1 MRELESEF
9 RITWKSAVYY
19 LGLEID
25 QREDGSIK
33 ISKYTREKNGKR
45 LIIVLYVDDGLTVA
59 NKKHDLEDF
68 MRELESVFR
77 ITWKSA
83 VYYLGLEIDQWE
95 DGSIKISQNTHARKI
110 LERLNFS
117 DCKPISTPMLKER
130 EILETGKENLAYSI
144 GFLSRSLEN
153 PTAEDVAKVKRV
165 FRYIAGT
172 LDLGII
178 YRPNFKRGTLE
189 CYSDADFGGCTK
201 TGRSTLG
208 VVMIHAGGAIS
219 WLSQRQ
225 AMVATSTTEA
235 EIVAANEATKEIIW
249 LSRLFE
255 GIIGLKHVPILQV
268 DNSAAVR
275 LAQNPEFHRRT
286 KHISI
291 KYFFI
296 REKIS
301 EEKLGVQQIP
311 TEEQIADMM
320 TKSLPRPRL
329 QVLCN
334 QIGLM

>member
-1 MRELESEF
+1 VHSRNGKRLIIVLYVDDGLTVANEKHDLEDFMRELESEF

-25 QREDGSIK
+25 QR
-33 ISKYTREKNGKR
+33 
-45 LIIVLYVDDGLTVA
+45 
-59 NKKHDLEDF
+59 
-68 MRELESVFR
+68 
-77 ITWKSA
+77 
-83 VYYLGLEIDQWE
+83 E

-130 EILETGKENLAYSI
+130 EILETGKESKKVSNFPYRQAVGALMYLMLGTRPDLAYSI

-165 FRYIAGT
+165 SRYIAGT

-201 TGRSTLG
+201 TGRSTSG
-208 VVMIHAGGAIS
+208 VIMIHAGGAIS

-296 REKIS
+296 EKIRRKIGCS
-301 EEKLGVQQIP
+301 TNTHRRTDRRHDDKEF
-311 TEEQIADMM
+311 
-320 TKSLPRPRL
+320 TKTTSSNIMQSNRIDVIL
-329 QVLCN
+329 N
-334 QIGLM
+334 S